1 MTQDNREYISKAQ
14 IQQEILADQKRNSV
28 VISVIL
34 PLFVVLLS
42 LLTWG
47 SYTTLHESWWLWGG
61 LALLAAIFCYSWISS
76 IVSAIVATRHIKRGE
91 FHVETDYARYI
102 DDDDPRA
109 LEILGDVLYFFGALF
124 SFLSFTS
131 IAFAIGNGA
140 RYIHFGGKRR
150 VAASKHTRDHATDGD
165 LFYLVVLNTRRGH
178 VMRIYNT
185 NYYRLEE

>member
-102 DDDDPRA
+102 DDDDPRVS
-109 LEILGDVLYFFGALF
+109 EILSDVLFYILELLFIPLFFTLAV
-124 SFLSFTS
+124 
-131 IAFAIGNGA
+131 GNGA

-150 VAASKHTRDHATDGD
+150 VAASKHIRDHATDGD

-185 NYYRLEE
+185 KYYRLEE